1 MIPDTVIICAI
12 WLGAVALIL
21 YWCWADARKKEG
33 ADYILEAKR
42 AFVEAAN
49 WGPYTKERIMD
60 KTMLVRLSDKTSF
73 DPSRVM
79 LVNLDGRRAGGAP
92 CVTVFFTD
100 DLRYETFTG
109 DEMEAFKRWHAD
121 HSTGDYLGEKAPF

>member
-1 MIPDTVIICAI
+1 MIPDVIVICAL
-12 WLGAVALIL
+12 WLGGVALIL

-33 ADYILEAKR
+33 ANYILEAKK
-42 AFVEAAN
+42 AMDKAAN

-79 LVNLDGRRAGGAP
+79 LVNLDGRTPDGNP
-92 CVTVFFTD
+92 CASVFFSD
-100 DLRYETFTG
+100 DLRYKTFAG
-109 DEMEAFKRWHAD
+109 DELKAFKRWHAD
-121 HSTGDYLGEKAPF
+121 HSTDDYLPDKAPF